1 MTVKELKEFFK
12 EQIEKLDR
20 FDDETKVPTSC
31 NTYGL
36 VGEYIAFHDGFIGI
50 DDLESEL
57 EESENEC
64 EGWEA

>member
-20 FDDETKVPTSC
+20 FDDETKVPTSS
-31 NTYGL
+31 NTYGM
-36 VGEYIAFHDGFIGI
+36 VGNFLALEDGFIGI

-64 EGWEA
+64 DGWED